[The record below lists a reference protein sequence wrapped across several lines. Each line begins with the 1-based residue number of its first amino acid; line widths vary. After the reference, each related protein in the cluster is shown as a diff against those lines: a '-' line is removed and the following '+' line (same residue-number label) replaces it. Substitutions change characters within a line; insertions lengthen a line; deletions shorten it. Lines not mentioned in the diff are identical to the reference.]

1 MHLVKRY
8 KHKLSITL
16 SKNQINIQSTIDIY
30 KMLCT
35 ESHNNDPKTIEGALM
50 SILSEDKT

>member
-1 MHLVKRY
+1 MHLVKGY

-16 SKNQINIQSTIDIY
+16 SKNQINIQSTKDIY

-35 ESHNNDPKTIEGALM
+35 EAHNNDPKTIEGALI